1 MTKRN
6 LYISLSITAM
16 IILMAALFCLT
27 LLHGSVKIPLE
38 SVLNILSGSDGE
50 KGSWTN
56 IVLQTRLPQ
65 AITAT
70 LCGAA
75 LAISGLMLQT
85 LFRNPLAGPSILGIS
100 DGANLGVAIVIM
112 GGGLLSAKIPMLNLT
127 GNLLLVGGAL
137 VGAFSVL
144 ALIIYLSARVKNA
157 VILLIIGIMI
167 GYMASAFISILNYYA
182 PADQVHSFVM
192 WGMGDF
198 SDVTLQKLPF
208 FAPFILLALFF
219 SMLLIKPLNALLLG
233 EQYAINLG
241 VKIKS
246 LRILILICTGTL
258 TAIVTAYCGPISF
271 IGLAVPHV
279 ARMTVRS
286 SNFKLLLPVTLL
298 AGANVAL
305 LCNLLTILPGGNSIL
320 PLNAVTPLFGAPIIL
335 YVLLNRRQQLYF
347 E

>member
-6 LYISLSITAM
+6 LYIRLSILLLIA
-16 IILMAALFCLT
+16 LMAVLFCLT
-27 LLHGSVKIPLE
+27 LLHGSVKIPFE
-38 SVLNILSGSDGE
+38 SVFDILLGNESE
-50 KGSWTN
+50 KSSWTN

-75 LAISGLMLQT
+75 LAVSGLMLQT

-112 GGGLLSAKIPMLNLT
+112 GGASVSAQLSILSVA
-127 GNLLLVGGAL
+127 GNLLMVGGAL
-137 VGAFSVL
+137 IGAMGVL
-144 ALIIYLSARVKNA
+144 ALIIYLSSKVKNA
-157 VILLIIGIMI
+157 VILLIIGMMI
-167 GYMASAFISILNYYA
+167 GYMASAVISILNYYA
-182 PADQVHSFVM
+182 PADQVHSFVL

-208 FAPFILLALFF
+208 FASFILVALFF
-219 SMLLIKPLNALLLG
+219 SVLLIKPLNALLLG

-241 VKIKS
+241 IKIKN
-246 LRILILICTGTL
+246 LRILILLCTGSL
-258 TAIVTAYCGPISF
+258 TAVVTAYCGPISF

-305 LCNLLTILPGGNSIL
+305 LCNLLTILPGGSGIL

-335 YVLLNRRQQLYF
+335 YVLLNRHQQLYF

>member
-6 LYISLSITAM
+6 LYIRLSILLLIA
-16 IILMAALFCLT
+16 LMAVLFCLT
-27 LLHGSVKIPLE
+27 LLHGSVKIPFE
-38 SVLNILSGSDGE
+38 SVLDILLGNESE
-50 KGSWTN
+50 KSSWTN

-75 LAISGLMLQT
+75 LAVSGLMLQT

-112 GGGLLSAKIPMLNLT
+112 GGASVSAQLSILSVA
-127 GNLLLVGGAL
+127 GNLLMVGGAL
-137 VGAFSVL
+137 IGAMGVL
-144 ALIIYLSARVKNA
+144 ALIIYLSSKVKNA
-157 VILLIIGIMI
+157 VILLIIGMMI
-167 GYMASAFISILNYYA
+167 GYMASAVISILNYYA
-182 PADQVHSFVM
+182 PADQVHSFVL

-208 FAPFILLALFF
+208 FASFILVALFF
-219 SMLLIKPLNALLLG
+219 SVLLIKPLNALLLG

-241 VKIKS
+241 IKIKN
-246 LRILILICTGTL
+246 LRILILLCTGSL
-258 TAIVTAYCGPISF
+258 TAVVTAYCGPISF

-305 LCNLLTILPGGNSIL
+305 LCNLLTILPGGNGIL

-335 YVLLNRRQQLYF
+335 YVLLNRHQQLYF